1 MNSTYFRQ
9 ADAAIFVYDVTRAD
23 SLDSVIHW
31 DEELKEKEGERVQQ
45 MVTALISNKID
56 LDPETHKIPPE
67 TGVQLLDEMKL
78 NFFAQTSAKSGFGV
92 HDMFEEVGARLLAK
106 RKK

>member
-31 DEELKEKEGERVQQ
+31 DEELKEKEGERVQ
-45 MVTALISNKID
+45 
-56 LDPETHKIPPE
+56 
-67 TGVQLLDEMKL
+67 
-78 NFFAQTSAKSGFGV
+78 
-92 HDMFEEVGARLLAK
+92 
-106 RKK
+106 